1 MGNYKVFVFDI
12 GNYISVSAE
21 SPFSEFGRFRSTC
34 QTHRRIVS
42 FFQNSLKFP
51 DDLTISDDAKDL
63 IRRLLSDRKERI
75 GYEGLANHGFF
86 KGIDWTT
93 MKDGKSFAI
102 LWSKSVSSQAS

>member
-1 MGNYKVFVFDI
+1 MGTVF
-12 GNYISVSAE
+12 
-21 SPFSEFGRFRSTC
+21 PFLRSLRF
-34 QTHRRIVS
+34 QNLVGLKLPVKHILELFL

-93 MKDGKSFAI
+93 MKDGKSFAS
-102 LWSKSVSSQAS
+102 L